1 MPGPFLVEERQV
13 QGPATHAIVIGVG
26 HYPHLPGGGK
36 RPVPRP
42 AGMGQLTSPP
52 ISARAIASWLVETLD
67 YPAKP
72 LASVAL
78 LLSER
83 TPKPF
88 RHPKTGV
95 DIPVKLATIDNIE
108 LALTEWRGRGDAKPD
123 QRLLLY
129 FCGHGMGKGSDLAL
143 LASDYG
149 EKPLNALDG
158 AVDFRN
164 FLMGMELS
172 VAREQVYF
180 IDACRVY
187 SGTLLQAGKN
197 NGRPIF
203 QGDSAVSPVSPLRAP
218 VYYSTLAGS
227 LAYARERKRSIFT
240 DALLAGLNGAGAT
253 DSEGDWRVTAMRL
266 KEALDFYLE
275 RALKEL
281 GRAQVPA
288 TDNSVPMELHYVRT
302 EPTGTAIVTCNP
314 SDARRLAS
322 LAWDVGGV
330 TERRPRTRKGE
341 WVLELPA
348 GSYEFRAEFKS
359 GPWKPAS
366 KKAYIRPVYMK
377 VPIEASR

>member
-13 QGPATHAIVIGVG
+13 QGAATHAIVIGVG
-26 HYPHLPGGGK
+26 HYPNLPGGGK
-36 RPVPRP
+36 PQVARPE
-42 AGMGQLTSPP
+42 GMGQLTSPP
-52 ISARAIASWLVETLD
+52 ISARAISTWLIETLD

-72 LASVAL
+72 LATVAL

-88 RHPKTGV
+88 RNPVTGV
-95 DIPVKLATIDNIE
+95 DVPVEVATIDNVE
-108 LALTEWRGRGDAKPD
+108 QALTEWRQRGDATPD
-123 QRLLLY
+123 QRLILY

-143 LASDYG
+143 LTADYG
-149 EKPLNALDG
+149 ENRLNQLDG

-172 VAREQVYF
+172 AAREQVYL
-180 IDACRVY
+180 IDACRVA
-187 SGTLLQAGKN
+187 SASLLQAGRN

-203 QGDSAVSPVSPLRAP
+203 QGDSAVSPVSPLHAP
-218 VYYSTLAGS
+218 VFYSTLAGS
-227 LAYARERKRSIFT
+227 PAYARERKPSIFT
-240 DALLAGLNGAGAT
+240 DALLFGLNGAAAT

-266 KEALDFYLE
+266 KEALDFRLE
-275 RALKEL
+275 RDLKTL

-288 TDNSVPMELHYVRT
+288 TDNAVPMELHYLKT
-302 EPTGTAIVTCNP
+302 EPTGTAIIACDPGEATRH
-314 SDARRLAS
+314 AT

-330 TERRPRTRKGE
+330 TERRRGTRKGE

-348 GSYEFRAEFKS
+348 GSYEFRAEFTR
-359 GPWKPAS
+359 GRWRADP

-377 VPIEASR
+377 VPIKASR